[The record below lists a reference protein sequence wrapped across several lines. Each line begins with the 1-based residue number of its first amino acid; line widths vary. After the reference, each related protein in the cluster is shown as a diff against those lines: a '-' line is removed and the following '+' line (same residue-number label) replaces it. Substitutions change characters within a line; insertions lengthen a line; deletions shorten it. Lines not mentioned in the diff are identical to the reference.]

1 MKPFFAIDSLVKTT
15 VLSFAALGLVA
26 CGGNDAATKSS
37 GNLERSQYE
46 LAGDHAIGDP
56 NAPITVVEYASVTCG
71 ACANWHAAVYPE
83 LRKKY
88 IDTGKVRFVFREFP
102 TPPENLATVGFLI
115 ANCAAEDKFFQNIS
129 LQFERQRELINS
141 AREGRARAEYE
152 ALAKVA
158 GLSTAEYE
166 ACLKDEDERA
176 KLDAVIREG
185 RERGISSTPSFIING
200 VQEKVFTLEQFEEKF
215 AAYIDIPKPESEM
228 DSDAAPAAEE

>member
-26 CGGNDAATKSS
+26 CGGDDAATKSS

-46 LAGDHAIGDP
+46 LAGDHAICDP

-83 LRKKY
+83 FRKKY

>member
-15 VLSFAALGLVA
+15 VLGFAALGLVA
-26 CGGNDAATKSS
+26 CGGDDTATKSS